1 MLLIISIRS
10 HKRVRFKTAM
20 RGAQVVRVLL
30 QRGSIRWG
38 ERFVILHIIRAAI
51 ASGFCLFACV
61 ESQAAP
67 AQPMDMAALRILPVA
82 PVVVFG
88 GRPRLTAEQFAS
100 ENHLELGDVKK
111 RHAASGVIHCGN
123 ARGAGQLTLT
133 DSVITTAAHVLF
145 DEHGQ
150 LRGDS
155 AHCFFTATVADQEIT
170 TAIDMASI
178 VSGNS
183 DPYSKPAVHD
193 WAVARLLRPVK
204 GATPYGLGA
213 PAQAAEDIR
222 FVARGHSDWG
232 AGRIMSMENCQLHE
246 ALASGSEGTRE
257 FSFDCDAG
265 VGASGGAVLNAS
277 GGRLLAVF
285 VGYRSIAPDST
296 MPFSAQHYNFAVTIE
311 GAFRRAVEVA
321 AGLRATAAR

>member
-1 MLLIISIRS
+1 L
-10 HKRVRFKTAM
+10 F
-20 RGAQVVRVLL
+20 
-30 QRGSIRWG
+30 
-38 ERFVILHIIRAAI
+38 HIIRASIAAAI
-51 ASGFCLFACV
+51 CLFACGQ
-61 ESQAAP
+61 SFAGP
-67 AQPMDMAALRILPVA
+67 ARPLDVASLHALPLV

-88 GRPRLTAEQFAS
+88 GHPRLTAEQFAS
-100 ENHLELGDVKK
+100 ENHLDLADVKR

-133 DSVITTAAHVLF
+133 DNVITTAAHVLF

-150 LRGDS
+150 PRGDS
-155 AHCFFTATVADQEIT
+155 AHCFFTATVADQEVT

-193 WAVARLLRPVK
+193 WAVARLLHPVK

-213 PAQAAEDIR
+213 PAQAEDIQ

-232 AGRIMSMENCQLHE
+232 SGRVMSMENCRLRD
-246 ALASGSEGTRE
+246 ALSSGSEGTRE

>member
-1 MLLIISIRS
+1 M
-10 HKRVRFKTAM
+10 F
-20 RGAQVVRVLL
+20 
-30 QRGSIRWG
+30 
-38 ERFVILHIIRAAI
+38 HIIRAAI
-51 ASGFCLFACV
+51 ASGFCLFTCI
-61 ESQAAP
+61 ESQAGP
-67 AQPMDMAALRILPVA
+67 AQPLDLQILHTLPLV
-82 PVVVFG
+82 PIVVFG
-88 GRPRLTAEQFAS
+88 DHPRLTVEQFAS
-100 ENHLELGDVKK
+100 QNHLDLGDVKR

-150 LRGDS
+150 PRGDS
-155 AHCFFTATVADQEIT
+155 AHCFFTATVAGQEVT
-170 TAIDMASI
+170 TAIDVASV
-178 VSGNS
+178 VSGNK
-183 DPYSKPAVHD
+183 DPYAKPAVHD

-232 AGRIMSMENCQLHE
+232 SGRTMSMENCRLRD
-246 ALASGSEGTRE
+246 ALSSGSEGTRE

-277 GGRLLAVF
+277 GGRLLGVF
-285 VGYRSIAPDST
+285 VGYRSIAPESS
-296 MPFSAQHYNFAVTIE
+296 MPFSAEHYNFAVTLE

>member
-1 MLLIISIRS
+1 M
-10 HKRVRFKTAM
+10 
-20 RGAQVVRVLL
+20 
-30 QRGSIRWG
+30 
-38 ERFVILHIIRAAI
+38 LHIIRAAI
-51 ASGFCLFACV
+51 ASGFCFFACAEAEAV
-61 ESQAAP
+61 P
-67 AQPMDMAALRILPVA
+67 ALPLDMQALRVLPVA

-88 GRPRLTAEQFAS
+88 AHPRLTAEQFAS
-100 ENHLELGDVKK
+100 ENHLDLGDVKR

-150 LRGDS
+150 LRGDN
-155 AHCFFTATVADQEIT
+155 AHCFFTATVADQEVT
-170 TAIDMASI
+170 TAIDMASV
-178 VSGNS
+178 VSGNK

-232 AGRIMSMENCQLHE
+232 SGRIMSMENCRLHD
-246 ALASGSEGTRE
+246 ALSSGAEGTRE

-285 VGYRSIAPDST
+285 VGYRSVAPDNT
-296 MPFSAQHYNFAVTIE
+296 MPFSAQHYNFAVTLE
-311 GAFRRAVEVA
+311 GAFRRAVEAA
-321 AGLRATAAR
+321 AGGSATAAR

>member
-1 MLLIISIRS
+1 M
-10 HKRVRFKTAM
+10 
-20 RGAQVVRVLL
+20 
-30 QRGSIRWG
+30 
-38 ERFVILHIIRAAI
+38 LHIIRAAI
-51 ASGFCLFACV
+51 ASGLCLFACAQ
-61 ESQAAP
+61 SQAGP
-67 AQPMDMAALRILPVA
+67 ARSLDLAALRMLPVA

-88 GRPRLTAEQFAS
+88 AHPRLTVEQFAS
-100 ENHLELGDVKK
+100 ENHLDLGEVKRK
-111 RHAASGVIHCGN
+111 HAASGVIHCGN

-150 LRGDS
+150 PRGDS

-170 TAIDMASI
+170 TAIDMTSI

-183 DPYSKPAVHD
+183 DPYAKPAVHD
-193 WAVARLLRPVK
+193 WAVARLLHPVK

-232 AGRIMSMENCQLHE
+232 SGRVMSMENCRLHE
-246 ALASGSEGTRE
+246 ALSSGAEGTRE

-265 VGASGGAVLNAS
+265 VGASGGAVLNAA

-285 VGYRSIAPDST
+285 GGYRTVAPDST
-296 MPFSAQHYNFAVTIE
+296 MPFSAQHYNFAVTLE
-311 GAFRRAVEVA
+311 GAFRHAVEVG

>member
-1 MLLIISIRS
+1 M
-10 HKRVRFKTAM
+10 F
-20 RGAQVVRVLL
+20 
-30 QRGSIRWG
+30 
-38 ERFVILHIIRAAI
+38 HIIRAAI
-51 ASGFCLFACV
+51 ASGFCLFACI
-61 ESQAAP
+61 ESKAGP
-67 AQPMDMAALRILPVA
+67 ARPMDVDALRTLPVA

-88 GRPRLTAEQFAS
+88 DHPRLTVEQFAS
-100 ENHLELGDVKK
+100 ENHLDLGDVKR

-123 ARGAGQLTLT
+123 ARGAGQLTLA
-133 DSVITTAAHVLF
+133 DNVITTAAHVLF
-145 DEHGQ
+145 NEQGQ

-155 AHCFFTATVADQEIT
+155 DHCFFTVAVADQEVT
-170 TAIDMASI
+170 TAIDMTTI

-193 WAVARLLRPVK
+193 WAVARLLRSVK
-204 GATPYGLGA
+204 GATPYGLGGA
-213 PAQAAEDIR
+213 AQPAEDIQ

-232 AGRIMSMENCQLHE
+232 AGRAMSMENCRLHD
-246 ALASGSEGTRE
+246 ALSAGAEGTRE

-265 VGASGGAVLNAS
+265 VGASGGALLNAG

-296 MPFSAQHYNFAVTIE
+296 MPFSTQHYNFAVTLE

-321 AGLRATAAR
+321 AGMRATAAR